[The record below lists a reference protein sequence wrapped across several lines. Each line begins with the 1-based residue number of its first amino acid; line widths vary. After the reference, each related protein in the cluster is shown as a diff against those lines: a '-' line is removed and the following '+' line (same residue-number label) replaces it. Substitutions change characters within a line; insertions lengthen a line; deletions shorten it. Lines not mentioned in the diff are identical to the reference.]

1 MASDAN
7 TIILLPTPWLHEGS
21 WLERL
26 YEELLMTGT
35 LADVKEATGVS
46 VDEDLLYHILMWR
59 CIDHSENLCPAII
72 ITLDG
77 QVILLKL
84 SSYADRRYVELYDL
98 RKVLIEEIEG
108 LERHADCD
116 LAGYVC

>member
-1 MASDAN
+1 MSSDAN
-7 TIILLPTPWLHEGS
+7 TIILLPMPWFHVGS

-26 YEELLMTGT
+26 YEELLHIGV
-35 LADVKEATGVS
+35 LADVKATTGAS
-46 VDEDLLYHILMWR
+46 VNEDLLYHILMWR
-59 CIDHSENLCPAII
+59 CTEYNENHCPAVI

-77 QVILLKL
+77 QAVLLKL
-84 SSYADRRYVELYDL
+84 SSFADKRYVELYDL

-116 LAGYVC
+116 LAGYIC